1 MTLNEL
7 LQDMNLS
14 RALVDDAVR
23 LIDRQVANKSG
34 LGGMAVKGG
43 YAAVKKVGPGIIPS
57 VLGRL
62 LPDFSPAMQGHY
74 DKGLASGDV
83 DAYFRK
89 QASAIANDL
98 LKVTDARAA
107 RANNKVLKKVYGKL
121 RKVAMKHT
129 TDGVP
134 ELSGLLQRHLAA

>member
-7 LQDMNLS
+7 LQDMALS

-23 LIDRQVANKSG
+23 LIDRQVASKGG

-62 LPDFSPAMQGHY
+62 LPDFSPAMQAQY
-74 DKGLASGDV
+74 D
-83 DAYFRK
+83 
-89 QASAIANDL
+89 
-98 LKVTDARAA
+98 
-107 RANNKVLKKVYGKL
+107 
-121 RKVAMKHT
+121 
-129 TDGVP
+129 
-134 ELSGLLQRHLAA
+134 